1 MKLEK
6 GQLYKLV
13 EFDRGFV
20 VLHKDDELG
29 GRNEVVPLIIADMNT
44 IAEFMV
50 RYNEFR
56 TQGLHWREAFQR
68 ALYGAKIVDPGA
80 PIPGAGADQI
90 IKQ

>member
-6 GQLYKLV
+6 NQQYKLV

-20 VLHKDDELG
+20 ILQKEDELG

-44 IAEFMV
+44 IAEFLV

-68 ALYGAKIVDPGA
+68 ALYGAKVVDPGA
-80 PIPGAGADQI
+80 PEPGVGADRI